1 PANMAYRPQR
11 VQKTQVLPISLI
23 FRFLQSQARVQVW
36 LYEQVNVRIEGRIL
50 GFDEFMNIVMDDAEE
65 VHLKSRGR
73 KRIGRILLKGDT
85 ITLIQEALQ

>member
-1 PANMAYRPQR
+1 MAYRPQR

-23 FRFLQSQARVQVW
+23 FRFLQSQARVQVC
-36 LYEQVNVRIEGRIL
+36 ERAHRGPHP

>member
-1 PANMAYRPQR
+1 NMAYRPQR

>member
-1 PANMAYRPQR
+1 NSQMAYRPQR